1 MPRGGARKGTLGKA
15 YQNRTDMHGANVVSA
30 QPVNTGAK
38 LPVAT
43 ASGQPYGA
51 ATVQK
56 NAQQTVA
63 MAGTQTPTPIAGA
76 PVPQSAP
83 STPITPLDAPTDHG
97 LPITHGMDGEGMIPT
112 LKFDPTQQ
120 ALSLLNSLGDNVSPQ
135 VAYVRNFLAMQSQ
148 NQMPQ

>member
-1 MPRGGARKGTLGKA
+1 M
-15 YQNRTDMHGANVVSA
+15 NGANVVSA

-43 ASGQPYGA
+43 ATGQPYGA

-56 NAQQTVA
+56 NAQQVVG
-63 MAGTQTPTPIAGA
+63 MGGTPTPTPPAVNAA
-76 PVPQSAP
+76 PAQSA
-83 STPITPLDAPTDHG
+83 SSNPITPLDAPTNHG
-97 LPITHGMDGEGMIPT
+97 LPITTGMDGNGMIPT
-112 LKFDPTQQ
+112 LKFDPAQQ

-135 VAYVRNFLAMQSQ
+135 VAYVRNYLAMQTQ